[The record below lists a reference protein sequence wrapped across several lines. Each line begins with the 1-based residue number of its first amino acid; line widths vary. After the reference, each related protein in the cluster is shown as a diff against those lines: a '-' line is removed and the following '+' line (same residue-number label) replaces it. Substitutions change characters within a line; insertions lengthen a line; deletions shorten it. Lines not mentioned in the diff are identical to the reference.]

1 VVACSA
7 GMGSSTSKRVTV
19 LTTDVQDLAM
29 VDRAL
34 ELAMNDDSIA
44 NMDYEIVALSD
55 GAPSEA
61 LPRMCALSRCRQRL
75 EASCIEGLRICI
87 EPTEEDEF
95 EGAWVVLQDGIEIPV
110 HSTTVGRRHNRYT
123 VDAIVTALREYTLSG
138 QSFTV

>member
-1 VVACSA
+1 
-7 GMGSSTSKRVTV
+7 MGSSTSKVTL
-19 LTTDVQDLAM
+19 LTTN
-29 VDRAL
+29 VDDIKLVDSAL
-34 ELAMNDDSIA
+34 ELAVAQDCIPDT
-44 NMDYEIVALSD
+44 DYEIVAKSD
-55 GAPSEA
+55 GDTSVP
-61 LPRMCALSRCRQRL
+61 LPRMHALARCRQRL